1 MHRASNGSS
10 GESENWVCLG
20 TVAKPF
26 GVRGGVRIR
35 LHNPD
40 SQSLKPGLMI
50 ELRTAKD
57 QGKISLKIKSE
68 HGNGRVLFE
77 EITDRNEAERLRGQE
92 VWIQRDDLPQL
103 SPDETYLVD
112 FLGAQVHSEKSGL
125 LGEIIHI
132 DIHSPQPLARVK
144 TLSGQVIEMPFV
156 AGLIV
161 GLSEADKEV
170 WIEEPIG
177 LFSGEPDVA
186 EEGGS

>member
-1 MHRASNGSS
+1 MNRASDGSS
-10 GESENWVCLG
+10 GEPKNWVCLG

-26 GVRGGVRIR
+26 GVRGGIRIR
-35 LHNPD
+35 LLNPD

-50 ELRTAKD
+50 ELRATKD
-57 QGKISLKIKSE
+57 QTKTPLKIKSE

-77 EITDRNEAERLRGQE
+77 EITDRNEAESLRGQE

-112 FLGAQVHSEKSGL
+112 FLGAQVHSKQSGH

-132 DIHSPQPLARVK
+132 DIHSPQPLAQVK
-144 TLSGQVIEMPFV
+144 TPSGKVIQMPFV

-161 GLSEADKEV
+161 GLSEADQEV
-170 WIEEPIG
+170 
-177 LFSGEPDVA
+177 
-186 EEGGS
+186 